1 MLHGKRVLVVLPA
14 FEAEKT
20 LEKTFDAIPKDI
32 VDDIL
37 LVDDGSSDETISVA
51 RRLGIRTYGH
61 EQNRG
66 YGGNQKTCYSRG
78 LETDADIFVML
89 HPDYQYEPRL
99 IAAMAAMLASDTYDV
114 VVASRIL
121 GNGALSG
128 GMPLHKYIAN
138 RFLTTF
144 QNVLIGSK
152 LSEFH
157 SGYRA
162 FTREVLEKLP
172 LNANSDDFIFDNQ
185 MLTQAVAQNFRIGEI
200 SCPTKYFPEAS
211 SINLRQSL
219 IYGLGVI
226 QTSIVFRLWRW
237 GIISPKIFTASPE
250 YLLESKK
257 GC

>member
-1 MLHGKRVLVVLPA
+1 MLQGKKVLVVLPA

-20 LEKTFDAIPKDI
+20 LEKTFDAIPKDL

-37 LVDDGSSDETISVA
+37 LVDDGSSDKTISVA

-61 EQNRG
+61 DQNLG
-66 YGGNQKTCYSRG
+66 YGRNQKTCYAKG
-78 LETDADIFVML
+78 LETAADIVVML

-121 GNGALSG
+121 GHGALSG
-128 GMPLHKYIAN
+128 GMPLYKYIAN
-138 RFLTTF
+138 RFLTVF
-144 QNVLIGSK
+144 QNALIGSK

-162 FTREVLEKLP
+162 FSREVLERLP

-200 SCPTKYFPEAS
+200 SCPTRYSPEAS
-211 SINLRQSL
+211 SINLQRSL

-237 GIISPKIFTASPE
+237 GMISPKIFTASPE
-250 YLLESKK
+250 YRLDSKK
-257 GC
+257 GL

>member
-1 MLHGKRVLVVLPA
+1 MLHGKKVLVVLPA

-20 LEKTFDAIPKDI
+20 LEKTFDAIPKDV

-37 LVDDGSSDETISVA
+37 LVDDGSSDETINVA

-78 LETDADIFVML
+78 LETDADIVVML

-99 IAAMAAMLASDTYDV
+99 IAAMAAMLASDTFDV

-128 GMPLHKYIAN
+128 GMPLYKYIAN
-138 RFLTTF
+138 RFLTAF
-144 QNVLIGSK
+144 QNLLIGSK

-162 FTREVLEKLP
+162 FTREVLKKLP

-211 SINLRQSL
+211 SINLRRSL

-237 GIISPKIFTASPE
+237 GIISPRIFTASPE
-250 YLLESKK
+250 YLLESNKR
-257 GC
+257 

>member
-1 MLHGKRVLVVLPA
+1 MLLGKKVLVVLPA

-20 LEKTFDAIPKDI
+20 LEKTFDAIPKDV

-37 LVDDGSSDETISVA
+37 LVDDGSSDETINVA

-78 LETDADIFVML
+78 LETDADIVVML

-99 IAAMAAMLASDTYDV
+99 IAAMAAMLASDTFDV

-121 GNGALSG
+121 GNGALAG
-128 GMPLHKYIAN
+128 GMPLYKYIAN
-138 RFLTTF
+138 RFLTAF
-144 QNVLIGSK
+144 QNLLIGSK

-185 MLTQAVAQNFRIGEI
+185 MLTQVVAQNFRIGEI

>member
-1 MLHGKRVLVVLPA
+1 MLHDRKILVVLPA

-20 LEKTFDAIPKDI
+20 LEKTFNAIPMDL

-37 LVDDGSSDETISVA
+37 LVDDYSSDETIAVA
-51 RRLGIRTYGH
+51 DRLGIRSYRH
-61 EQNRG
+61 ETNLG
-66 YGGNQKTCYSRG
+66 YGGNQKTCYTRG
-78 LETDADIFVML
+78 LETNADIVIML

-121 GNGALSG
+121 GNGALAG
-128 GMPLHKYIAN
+128 GMPIYKYIAN
-138 RFLTTF
+138 RLLTAL
-144 QNVLIGSK
+144 QNLLIGAK

-162 FTREVLEKLP
+162 FTRQVLEQLP
-172 LNANSDDFIFDNQ
+172 LGANSDDYIFDNQ
-185 MLTQAVAQNFRIGEI
+185 MLTQAFAQNFRVGEI

-211 SINLRQSL
+211 SINLRRSS

-226 QTSIVFRLWRW
+226 KTSILFRLWRW
-237 GIISPKIFTASPE
+237 GLVSPE
-250 YLLESKK
+250 IFNQIPENLLKPDSSL
-257 GC
+257 